1 MLQEKGKIMLDFTQ
15 RLQKMF
21 ARSGLSVSKFATMVQ
36 KDRRTVASWIEGNA
50 KKELNIHIRNAIS
63 KALRYPKKIWECD
76 EKEFYELLDSASV
89 SEISIIDESYCAG
102 VKYIYENENEGS
114 LIIHPSFPNPAYRDF
129 IVPLVYKKSN
139 DELTESYRRRRGE
152 KMRDYSF
159 NASEWY
165 SIKSL
170 LEFCFSPIGNFYTK
184 DQKIQILSLMIDI
197 FRDNLNKSLY
207 FFDSYSQKIYG
218 LDIFYTSINTKTQ
231 TMFFKAPMESMIVEV
246 RNSELIKKLHRHYTN
261 AKECPPHIAPRDAV
275 MVLEMLLECLEN
287 DLSLQETCA
296 YVDRNSKYGEL
307 FFRTINV
314 D

>member
-1 MLQEKGKIMLDFTQ
+1 MLDSTQ

-21 ARSGLSVSKFATMVQ
+21 ARSGLSVSKFAAMVQ
-36 KDRRTVASWIEGNA
+36 KDRRTVASWLDGNA
-50 KKELNIHIRNAIS
+50 KKDLTIHIRNAIA
-63 KALRYPKKIWECD
+63 KALRYPKEIWECD
-76 EKEFYELLDSASV
+76 EKGFYELLDSTNA

-102 VKYIYENENEGS
+102 VKYIYENENDGS

-139 DELTESYRRRRGE
+139 DELTESYRRKRGE

-184 DQKIQILSLMIDI
+184 EQKLQILSLMIDI

-218 LDIFYTSINTKTQ
+218 LDIFYTSINAKNQ

-246 RNSELIKKLHRHYTN
+246 HNSELIKKLHRHYTN

-275 MVLEMLLECLEN
+275 SVLEMLLECLKN

-296 YVDRNSKYGEL
+296 YLDKNSKYGEL

>member
-1 MLQEKGKIMLDFTQ
+1 MLDSTQ
-15 RLQKMF
+15 RLIKIF
-21 ARSGLSVSKFATMVQ
+21 ARSGLSVSKFANIVQ
-36 KDRRTVASWIEGNA
+36 KDRRTVSSWLNDTA
-50 KKELNIHIRNAIS
+50 KKEIS
-63 KALRYPKKIWECD
+63 QSVKISIAKAFRYPKEIWECE
-76 EKEFYELLDSASV
+76 EKEFFDLLDSASADG
-89 SEISIIDESYCAG
+89 IRIIDESYCAG

-139 DELTESYRRRRGE
+139 DELVESYRKKRGE
-152 KMRDYSF
+152 KMRNYSF

-184 DQKIQILSLMIDI
+184 EQKMQILELMIDI

-218 LDIFYTSINTKTQ
+218 LDIFYTSINIKSQ
-231 TMFFKAPMESMIVEV
+231 TMFFKAPMEAMIVEV
-246 RNSELIKKLHRHYTN
+246 HNKELIKKLHRHYTN
-261 AKECPPHIAPRDAV
+261 AKECPPHIPPRDAV
-275 MVLEMLLECLEN
+275 NILEMLLECLQN
-287 DLSLQETCA
+287 NLSLQETCE
-296 YVDRNSKYGEL
+296 YLDKNSKYGEL

-314 D
+314 G